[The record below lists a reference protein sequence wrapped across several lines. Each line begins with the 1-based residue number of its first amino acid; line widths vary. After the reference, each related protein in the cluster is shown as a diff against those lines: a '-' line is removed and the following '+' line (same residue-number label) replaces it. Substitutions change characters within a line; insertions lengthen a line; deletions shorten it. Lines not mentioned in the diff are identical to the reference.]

1 MRVQYA
7 FVVLATA
14 TAVVRVDGY
23 FDVLS
28 NLDDCGST
36 DLDACLERRLARS
49 IDEVLDKNETYRL
62 NRYLTVTAVDDHR
75 QRTEG
80 DDLAARFLDFFNALQ
95 IQYQPE
101 EDDGSTDDVSEGTT
115 SPVQLDSII
124 ISLKQYVQTKF
135 N

>member
-28 NLDDCGST
+28 NLNDCGST

-62 NRYLTVTAVDDHR
+62 NRYLTVTAVGDHR

-101 EDDGSTDDVSEGTT
+101 EDDGSTDDVSEGK
-115 SPVQLDSII
+115 PVWLDCII

-135 N
+135 NKI